1 MFTEEYEKVCV
12 ESYCMVAKAANMTK
26 QQIADKHE
34 QTMCQTLNAY
44 LFKCISNALCDTDLP
59 QCGK

>member
-1 MFTEEYEKVCV
+1 
-12 ESYCMVAKAANMTK
+12 MVAKAANMTK